1 MNRIFN
7 IISLLLL
14 CTALFAQEVKPAKEA
29 TAKSDS
35 TVLQSEATQ
44 ANEKS
49 LLWVISGNGLDKPS
63 YLYGTIHMIGK
74 EDFGVEP
81 VEAVGGCFIPKT
93 MRTRCKRI
101 VKRSSI
107 NLQ

>member
-7 IISLLLL
+7 IISLLLICVVL
-14 CTALFAQEVKPAKEA
+14 SAQEVKPAVEA
-29 TAKSDS
+29 AAKSDS
-35 TVLQSEATQ
+35 TAIQSEAVQ

-74 EDFGVEP
+74 
-81 VEAVGGCFIPKT
+81 GGLFYD
-93 MRTRCKRI
+93 RCDKI
-101 VKRSSI
+101 SI
-107 NLQ
+107 C